1 MPIYLKEVDVIPD
14 VAKFQ
19 SALIVVCRFCPAA
32 SLAMRKDKP
41 YIELFRRFLNTE
53 PYEQLISKMQFRLEQ
68 EGLKTN
74 VFKGNLL
81 PMPLNFII
89 CFWTSGQREKLLK
102 HAQQY
107 EAIVVMGCEAA
118 YESVCDVL
126 KSTDCQIFL
135 GMESEGVFE
144 AKPKFR
150 LPLNISLELSN
161 VLPVLYPDMQ
171 SETEVSPLIGTDDSN
186 SDFHAAIQVAR

>member
-1 MPIYLKEVDVIPD
+1 MPIYLKDVDVVPE

-19 SALIVVCRFCPAA
+19 SALIVLCRFCPAA

-41 YIELFRRFLNTE
+41 YIEFFRRFLKTE
-53 PYEQLISKMQFRLEQ
+53 PYEQLINNMKSRLEK

-74 VFKGNLL
+74 VFKGNLF

-89 CFWTSGQREKLLK
+89 CFWNSGQREKLLK

-118 YESVCDVL
+118 YQNVCDIL
-126 KSTDCQIFL
+126 KSTDCKIFL
-135 GMESEGVFE
+135 GMESEGIFE
-144 AKPKFR
+144 AIPKFR
-150 LPLNISLELSN
+150 FPLNISLELSN
-161 VLPVLYPDMQ
+161 VMPVLYPDMQ
-171 SETEVSPLIGTDDSN
+171 SENEVSP
-186 SDFHAAIQVAR
+186 